1 MKSMAPL
8 VLLGLFS
15 LTLSSEQKTKSNT
28 YCWGQLSPPNLAKIW
43 LHMYLCDLG
52 TLITESHISFFC
64 RSASRGGF
72 FSGERLKKPKNGRSN
87 DHRHSKKCENDH
99 RFGGQFRVFL
109 NPRHWKFRRRLPL
122 FTQPIHVSSIHL
134 LAEYCSSRKHKIL
147 PGYCRHCTV
156 R

>member
-15 LTLSSEQKTKSNT
+15 LTLSSEQKTKSNI

-99 RFGGQFRVFL
+99 RIGGQFRVFL
-109 NPRHWKFRRRLPL
+109 KSSPLKNPPPIVFENSPTDTRSNFENELLNNRRELGL
-122 FTQPIHVSSIHL
+122 
-134 LAEYCSSRKHKIL
+134 
-147 PGYCRHCTV
+147 
-156 R
+156 